1 MEKNPSPNKH
11 GPALRNWNVRTGR
24 NYIKTR
30 CLAALQ
36 EQRGCSYTE
45 VTDDK
50 SFTAWAAANPI
61 YVDCHQDCTAA
72 LAGYSADLHR
82 ADATEEEK
90 KHTFLTRSCQ
100 VSWLRMTKTFLRLGG
115 GGAEVEIDTKEVKK

>member
-1 MEKNPSPNKH
+1 MLV
-11 GPALRNWNVRTGR
+11 LRNWAVRTGR
-24 NYIKTR
+24 NDIKTQ

-61 YVDCHQDCTAA
+61 YVDCHQDCRAA
-72 LAGYSADLHR
+72 AGCSADQHC
-82 ADATEEEK
+82 ANVTEDGK
-90 KHTFLTRSCQ
+90 NN
-100 VSWLRMTKTFLRLGG
+100 KT
-115 GGAEVEIDTKEVKK
+115 